1 MEQNEVRI
9 LIETFKN
16 YRDLLTPIQSNLND
30 FIATY
35 SGVQSDLDRLNQA
48 FSGDAR
54 GSLDKIY
61 RTLSSQAEKASDLS
75 TQIDKFLRM
84 SGKYTEDISKL
95 LTTVEKVADKL
106 EGISALETKAET
118 QLGKLESILDEKRKS
133 YNVKELQKTLE
144 NYDDNVRRMNEFI
157 NKDVAEKVA
166 DSNQKINAVKSGSE
180 ALMKNL
186 SNQKGSIEELTSTY
200 KETNKLLK
208 QIIEKN
214 DVNETLLYDLLD
226 NWAENRKVKIK
237 KR

>member
-1 MEQNEVRI
+1 MDQNEVKI
-9 LIETFKN
+9 LIETFKS

-61 RTLSSQAEKASDLS
+61 RTLSSQAEKASDLA
-75 TQIDKFLRM
+75 TQIDKFMRM

-95 LTTVEKVADKL
+95 LNTVENVADKL
-106 EGISALETKAET
+106 ENISELETKAET

-133 YNVKELQKTLE
+133 YNVKELQRTLE
-144 NYDDNVRRMNEFI
+144 NYDDNVRKMNEFI

-180 ALMKNL
+180 ALMKNI

-200 KETNKLLK
+200 RETNRLLK
-208 QIIEKN
+208 QIVEKD
-214 DVNETLLYDLLD
+214 DVNEQHLYEVLD
-226 NWAENRKVKIK
+226 KWAETRRVKIK
-237 KR
+237 K

>member
-1 MEQNEVRI
+1 MDQNEVKI
-9 LIETFKN
+9 LIETFKS

-61 RTLSSQAEKASDLS
+61 RTLSSQAEKASDLA
-75 TQIDKFLRM
+75 TQIDKFMRM

-95 LTTVEKVADKL
+95 LNTVEKVADKL
-106 EGISALETKAET
+106 ENISELETKAET

-133 YNVKELQKTLE
+133 YNVKELQRTLE
-144 NYDDNVRRMNEFI
+144 NYDDNVRKMNEFI

-180 ALMKNL
+180 ALMKNI

-200 KETNKLLK
+200 RETNRLLK
-208 QIIEKN
+208 QIIEKD
-214 DVNETLLYDLLD
+214 DVNEQHLYEVLD
-226 NWAENRKVKIK
+226 KWAEARKVKIK
-237 KR
+237 K

>member
-1 MEQNEVRI
+1 MDQNEVKI
-9 LIETFKN
+9 LIETFKS

-61 RTLSSQAEKASDLS
+61 RTLSSQAEKASDLA
-75 TQIDKFLRM
+75 TQIDKFMRM

-95 LTTVEKVADKL
+95 LNTVEKVADKL
-106 EGISALETKAET
+106 ENISELETKAET

-133 YNVKELQKTLE
+133 YNVKELQRTLE
-144 NYDDNVRRMNEFI
+144 NYDDNVRKMNEFI

-180 ALMKNL
+180 ALMKNI

-200 KETNKLLK
+200 RETNRLLK
-208 QIIEKN
+208 QIVEKD
-214 DVNETLLYDLLD
+214 DVNEQHLYEVLD
-226 NWAENRKVKIK
+226 KWAETRRVKIK
-237 KR
+237 K

>member
-1 MEQNEVRI
+1 MDQNEVKI
-9 LIETFKN
+9 LIETFKS

-48 FSGDAR
+48 FSGYAR

-61 RTLSSQAEKASDLS
+61 RTLSSQAEKASDLA
-75 TQIDKFLRM
+75 TQIDKFMRM

-95 LTTVEKVADKL
+95 LNTVEKVADKL
-106 EGISALETKAET
+106 ENISELETKAET

-133 YNVKELQKTLE
+133 YNVKELQRTLE
-144 NYDDNVRRMNEFI
+144 NYDDNVRKMNEFI

-180 ALMKNL
+180 ALMKNI

-200 KETNKLLK
+200 RETNRLLK
-208 QIIEKN
+208 QIIEKD
-214 DVNETLLYDLLD
+214 DVNEQHLYEVLD
-226 NWAENRKVKIK
+226 KWAEARKVKIK
-237 KR
+237 K

>member
-1 MEQNEVRI
+1 MDQNEVKI
-9 LIETFKN
+9 LIETFKS

-61 RTLSSQAEKASDLS
+61 RTLSSQAEKASDLA
-75 TQIDKFLRM
+75 TQIDKFMRM

-95 LTTVEKVADKL
+95 LNTVEKVADKL
-106 EGISALETKAET
+106 ENISELETKAET

-133 YNVKELQKTLE
+133 YNVKELQRTLE
-144 NYDDNVRRMNEFI
+144 NYDDNVRKMNEFI

-180 ALMKNL
+180 ALMKNI

-200 KETNKLLK
+200 RETNRLLK
-208 QIIEKN
+208 QIVEKD
-214 DVNETLLYDLLD
+214 DVNEQHLYEVLD
-226 NWAENRKVKIK
+226 KWAETRKVKIK
-237 KR
+237 K

>member
-1 MEQNEVRI
+1 MDQNEVKI
-9 LIETFKN
+9 LIETFKS

-61 RTLSSQAEKASDLS
+61 RTLSSQAEKASDLA
-75 TQIDKFLRM
+75 TQIDKFMRM

-95 LTTVEKVADKL
+95 LNTVEKVADKL
-106 EGISALETKAET
+106 ENISELETKAET

-133 YNVKELQKTLE
+133 YNVKDLQRTLE
-144 NYDDNVRRMNEFI
+144 NYDDNVRKMNEFI

-180 ALMKNL
+180 ALMKNI
-186 SNQKGSIEELTSTY
+186 SNQKGSIEELASTY
-200 KETNKLLK
+200 RETNRLLK
-208 QIIEKN
+208 QIVEKD
-214 DVNETLLYDLLD
+214 DVNEQHLYEVLD
-226 NWAENRKVKIK
+226 KWAESRKVKIK
-237 KR
+237 K

>member
-166 DSNQKINAVKSGSE
+166 DSNQKINAVKSGS
-180 ALMKNL
+180 
-186 SNQKGSIEELTSTY
+186 
-200 KETNKLLK
+200 
-208 QIIEKN
+208 
-214 DVNETLLYDLLD
+214 
-226 NWAENRKVKIK
+226 
-237 KR
+237 

>member
-180 ALMKNL
+180 ALMKNI

>member
-180 ALMKNL
+180 ALMKNI

-237 KR
+237 KK

>member
-1 MEQNEVRI
+1 MDQNEVKI
-9 LIETFKN
+9 LIETFKS

-61 RTLSSQAEKASDLS
+61 RTLSSQAEKASDLA
-75 TQIDKFLRM
+75 TQIDQFMRM

-95 LTTVEKVADKL
+95 LNTVEKVADKL
-106 EGISALETKAET
+106 ENISELETKAET

-133 YNVKELQKTLE
+133 YNVKELQRTLE
-144 NYDDNVRRMNEFI
+144 NYDDNVRKMNEFI

-180 ALMKNL
+180 ALMKNI

-200 KETNKLLK
+200 RETNRLLK
-208 QIIEKN
+208 QIIEKD
-214 DVNETLLYDLLD
+214 DVNEQHLYEVLD
-226 NWAENRKVKIK
+226 KWAEARKVKIK
-237 KR
+237 K